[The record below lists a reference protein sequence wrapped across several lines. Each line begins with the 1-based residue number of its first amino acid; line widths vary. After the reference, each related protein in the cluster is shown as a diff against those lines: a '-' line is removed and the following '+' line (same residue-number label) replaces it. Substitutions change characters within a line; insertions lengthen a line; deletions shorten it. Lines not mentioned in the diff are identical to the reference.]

1 MHRYLLA
8 FSFLLGCAE
17 PPDTVSVA
25 EHELELAPL
34 PPLYQLRIQAI
45 ATADSDGG
53 NASPVSAATIS
64 NLLPDLNKIFSSTRI
79 QILFDP
85 ATDFV
90 QKNNTLLNQRFQ
102 LLAGVDPADYHDE
115 DVAPPTSRDWH
126 DLARR
131 FEADNY
137 RDKLTIFFASPDELV
152 YSEEQGHWIVQL
164 EGGGGSS
171 SRHSR
176 SVAWRRSP
184 DAASLAHEMGHYL
197 HQQHTMVKGVGSIAE
212 AADKIAAYL
221 DAGHAVAD
229 GLLALDPDTA
239 WVLDTPPDAAG
250 SIIAT
255 ANDPNPNDD
264 VAGDKCGPVG
274 SVQIP
279 VTYGNNQHHT
289 FTLEPD
295 RSLVMSYFKGCPFD
309 QHFSSDQR
317 TRILEAATLM
327 NRRNILEYVPAPQT
341 SPTPE
346 LAYLDY
352 ATAGAISEVKMTR
365 LGVNRVVTV
374 AIEGIS
380 LKLIVWDVGTGLTDG
395 DITRRGEIV
404 VGELGGG
411 PRRSFAITHGG
422 LRQVIVSYRDL
433 GGGLTLKSF
442 EISSAGTPSLQ
453 GTETAGEIA
462 DVAIARIDPITFV
475 TPVRLATG
483 VLRTIA
489 WRIYANG
496 TIKRLGHGDGGTID
510 GIEGVTAYT
519 PDGLTGEDIEGAATI
534 FVKTGG
540 NLAVQ
545 TWEVHGDWSV
555 VMADS
560 ESAGAIVSS
569 AVSSLDFDLAATT
582 VTSTSNVQKVIAW
595 KSSYSGTITRG
606 GSASIGSCLQ
616 TTSAPIGTRYLAT
629 ACRRPADNA
638 QIVRLYEISAGGA
651 TVTLKHEQESGT
663 GTELAMAEVGSN
675 KVFLAT
681 RSTSGRLVVKTFE
694 VTP

>member
-1 MHRYLLA
+1 MHRAILALSLLV
-8 FSFLLGCAE
+8 SCADAPE
-17 PPDTVSVA
+17 ATSIA
-25 EHELELAPL
+25 ESEIDL
-34 PPLYQLRIQAI
+34 PPLPRLYQIRLQAI

-53 NASPVSAATIS
+53 NASPVSAATIT
-64 NLLPDLNKIFSSTRI
+64 NLLPDLNEIFSSTRI
-79 QILFDP
+79 QIVFDP

-90 QKNNTLLNQRFQ
+90 QKDSTILNQRFS

-126 DLARR
+126 DAARR
-131 FEADNY
+131 FEADKY

-152 YSEEQGHWIVQL
+152 YSASQGHWIAQL
-164 EGGGGSS
+164 EGAGGSS

-221 DAGHAVAD
+221 DSGHPVAD

-250 SIIAT
+250 SIFAT
-255 ANDPNPNDD
+255 ANDPNPNDGAD
-264 VAGDKCGPVG
+264 GDKCGPVS

-317 TRILEAATLM
+317 TRILEAGALM
-327 NRRNILEYVPAPQT
+327 NRRNILKYVSAPQT

-346 LAYLDY
+346 LEYLDHD
-352 ATAGAISEVKMTR
+352 TAGAISEVKLTR
-365 LGVNRVVTV
+365 LGVNRIVTA
-374 AIEGIS
+374 AIEGTS
-380 LKLIVWDVGTGLTDG
+380 LKLIVWDVGTSLADG

-404 VGELGGG
+404 VGELAGGQW
-411 PRRSFAITHGG
+411 RSFAITHGG

-433 GGGLTLKSF
+433 DGGLTLKSY
-442 EISSAGTPSLQ
+442 EVNAAGTPRLQ

-475 TPVRLATG
+475 TPVRLTTG

-496 TIKRLGHGDGGTID
+496 EIRRLGHGDGGSID
-510 GIEGVTAYT
+510 KIEGVTAYT
-519 PDGLTGEDIEGAATI
+519 PDGMTGEDIEGAATV

-540 NLAVQ
+540 NLTVQ

-560 ESAGAIVSS
+560 ESAGAIASS

-595 KSSYSGTITRG
+595 KSSYTGAITRG
-606 GSASIGSCLQ
+606 GSATVGSCLQ
-616 TTSAPIGTRYLAT
+616 TTSAPVGTRYLAT

-638 QIVRLYEISAGGA
+638 QIVRLYEIGAGGT
-651 TVTLKHEQESGT
+651 TVTLKHEQQAGT

-681 RSTSGRLVVKTFE
+681 RSTSGRMVVKTFA